1 VVNTVHDGA
10 QDMTKTEFVRILSRF
25 FALYLLA
32 WALTD
37 CTYLPQYIH
46 SLVHHLNQHIVV
58 DVDYWRDYYLLET
71 ASLVLRIAAL
81 SLAGVY
87 FWNAGPRVLR
97 LFTPSDDGAEKPQS

>member
-1 VVNTVHDGA
+1 
-10 QDMTKTEFVRILSRF
+10 MTKTEFVRILSRL

-37 CTYLPQYIH
+37 CTYLPQYIL

-58 DVDYWRDYYLLET
+58 DADYWRGYYLLET

-81 SLAGVY
+81 SLATVY

-97 LFTPSDDGAEKPQS
+97 LFAPPDDGAEKPQS